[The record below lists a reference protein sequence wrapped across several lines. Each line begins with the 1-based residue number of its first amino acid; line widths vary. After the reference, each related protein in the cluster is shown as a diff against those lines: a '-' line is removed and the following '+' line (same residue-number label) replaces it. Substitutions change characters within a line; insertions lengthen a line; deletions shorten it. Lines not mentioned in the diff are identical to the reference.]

1 MTARSGAGGSRKRIA
16 SQLTQHPCRPRVSII
31 TALQNKGRYV
41 SDTIRAVQAQTMGDW
56 ELIVA
61 ENGSSDSGPIQ
72 VRQILDDRIK
82 VVESERRGP
91 GAGRNEALK
100 HAAGD
105 WVLFLDADDLIEPNH
120 LSDLL
125 NAAMRSP
132 SASIVAG
139 AWWQFQD
146 GCPKAKTLH
155 RPATFGFEHSKLL
168 TRAVALAPW
177 VLHAALVKRDALS
190 KTAWPE
196 HLDTYADED
205 TAFWFQ
211 ILLRTEV
218 AWSENSGALYR
229 MGTPS
234 NRSVSGSLVHRIE
247 GYAKIVE
254 SNLEAALAA
263 DVRLGPEYCNH
274 IMTMFEVSYRKA
286 IEVRDEAA
294 AQLALRHASSWLKRS
309 SDDSWKIS
317 LRKALGLRLFNRIRR
332 SVKALRP
339 VCKR

>member
-1 MTARSGAGGSRKRIA
+1 MKHLC
-16 SQLTQHPCRPRVSII
+16 QPRVSII

-56 ELIVA
+56 EMIVA

-72 VRQILDDRIK
+72 VQQILDKRIK
-82 VVESERRGP
+82 VIESERCGP
-91 GAGRNEALK
+91 GAARNEGLK

-105 WVLFLDADDLIEPNH
+105 WILFLDADDLIEPNH

-125 NAAMRSP
+125 NAASRVP
-132 SASIVAG
+132 RASIAAG

-146 GCPKAKTLH
+146 GCPEAKTLH

-177 VLHAALVKRDALS
+177 VLHAALVKRNALP

-196 HLDTYADED
+196 HLDTYPDED

-211 ILLRTEV
+211 ILLRAEV
-218 AWSENSGALYR
+218 AWSESSGALYR
-229 MGTPS
+229 MGTYGS
-234 NRSVSGSLVHRIE
+234 RSASLSLVRRIE

-254 SNLEAALAA
+254 ANLEAAVGA
-263 DVRLGPEYCNH
+263 DVHLEPQYCNNV
-274 IMTMFEVSYRKA
+274 MSMFEVSYRKA
-286 IEVRDEAA
+286 LDAQDEAA
-294 AQLALRHASSWLKRS
+294 AQLALHHASSWLKTS
-309 SDDSWKIS
+309 SHNSWKIS
-317 LRKALGLRLFNRIRR
+317 LRKALGLRLFNRMRR
-332 SVKALRP
+332 SLEPLRLA
-339 VCKR
+339 RER